1 MQETQPPIWEYLNI
15 LKCAQARIAHTG
27 GTHRNHMYDT
37 NESKNTCKMAK
48 QASGVSMPGGAKV
61 SEKEKMPLFF

>member
-1 MQETQPPIWEYLNI
+1 
-15 LKCAQARIAHTG
+15 
-27 GTHRNHMYDT
+27 MYDT